1 MNGVFNPELTAP
13 FDIFQHPIFRTS
25 IKPKNV
31 FTVVNTNDVILTFER
46 TRSLPDHNY
55 TKDKLPKIDL
65 LAAPSAEHH
74 LDTDLDDGTMIT
86 FVKRVAKDAQFIT
99 SHCDGAFILAKAGL
113 LKNRVSTTFPSDID
127 AMRARFSSLDIRK
140 DVVFVHGGKH
150 IKSSGVAKSLEATLY
165 LCEFL
170 YGKEIAQRLAG
181 GLGIRRSASSYY

>member
-1 MNGVFNPELTAP
+1 MIPFSCAVETLRTANRLSEGCLFEWQFFSSNGAFVVSN
-13 FDIFQHPIFRTS
+13 IGIS
-25 IKPKNV
+25 IP
-31 FTVVNTNDVILTFER
+31 TQ
-46 TRSLPDHNY
+46 P
-55 TKDKLPKIDL
+55 
-65 LAAPSAEHH
+65 LAE
-74 LDTDLDDGTMIT
+74 
-86 FVKRVAKDAQFIT
+86 AKDLETLIICASEDAQHFDDIT
-99 SHCDGAFILAKAGL
+99 TINLLRKMDKQGVNLGTVSWGSFILAKAGL